1 MNYATKWRVLVFLQP
16 TKSANNGGCDLCRLI
31 FVHGLRYLILSK
43 TFEIGV
49 SATGKQAA
57 EAGNMQYAPI
67 CCPGHLD
74 CSALCLTMIGRCTPC
89 VGLFKYYVAKRYNAF
104 EIAQY
109 AQICCLGHLVWPWLT
124 MFRVAHVSCLSQAN
138 ADIRWRSVCD
148 TDCG

>member
-1 MNYATKWRVLVFLQP
+1 MQQNEESSSSFSRQSLQIMVDVIYAGWYLST
-16 TKSANNGGCDLCRLI
+16 GCGISFCPKHLKLASRQQASRQ
-31 FVHGLRYLILSK
+31 LR
-43 TFEIGV
+43 
-49 SATGKQAA
+49 
-57 EAGNMQYAPI
+57 QYAPI

-104 EIAQY
+104 EKAQY